1 MKKIPFKKQALVLT
15 MVAALGVA
23 VYLNYY
29 FSDGGLSVGKKDTG
43 TEGTLG
49 EAIFVSDG
57 DKTADGGEEPATAVG
72 AKVSYFDQARKNREK
87 AREEAMDLIKDI
99 AADIQKD
106 ATAAQ
111 KAVDATTALA
121 TAAEREA
128 KVEGLV
134 KAKGFEDCVAYI
146 ADGSCSVVVKADDLT
161 GTQTLQISEIVAAQ
175 TDIPAQKINIMAVKS

>member
-29 FSDGGLSVGKKDTG
+29 FSDTGLPMGNKNTK

-49 EAIFVSDG
+49 EAVFVNDG
-57 DKTADGGEEPATAVG
+57 DAAKNDKEEPATAVG
-72 AKVSYFDQARKNREK
+72 ATVNYFDQARKNREK

-99 AADIQKD
+99 AADVQKD
-106 ATAAQ
+106 AAAAQ

-121 TAAEREA
+121 AAAERES
-128 KVEGLV
+128 KIEGLV
-134 KAKGFEDCVAYI
+134 KSKGFADCVAYI
-146 ADGSCSVVVKADDLT
+146 ADENCSVVVKAENLT
-161 GTQTLQISEIVAAQ
+161 PTQTLQISEIVSKQ